1 MQQIWRGGHC
11 SHLKVQHSHT
21 AIVMIPRPYAAILN
35 RLLNNILSFQI
46 RRLAKVMCF
55 VDGDLINESVDVI
68 SLQEGPALDLWE
80 YRRYRPKSMKIYGT
94 DTER

>member
-1 MQQIWRGGHC
+1 MGGHC

-55 VDGDLINESVDVI
+55 VDGDLVNESVDHENV
-68 SLQEGPALDLWE
+68 LCLNFKVDADK
-80 YRRYRPKSMKIYGT
+80 YPKYIDCSI
-94 DTER
+94 